1 MPGLPPRVSSIMTKA
16 ASIARLRAGGT
27 TWALGALAGDDAAL
41 ERLGDALM
49 QRWQSGDRLVVLGNM
64 LGAAGNTPR
73 TLDLMLLLRR
83 RLLARPGAEVE
94 DFVFLRGPQE
104 EIWHKALQLQFALAP
119 LDVLDWMLSRGL
131 AAIIEAYGYSIAEGR
146 IASRNGSRA
155 IARWTSGLRECQA
168 ARPGHGD
175 LLNALSRAAFSADGR
190 LVFAASGVDPGRP
203 LDGQADAFWWST
215 QTDAALDEALGKASD
230 GGWPGIAR
238 VVRGTGPSRNVPQ
251 DSGRVLTVGRG
262 TPALV
267 ALGADGAVRERI
279 EA

>member
-1 MPGLPPRVSSIMTKA
+1 MTRV
-16 ASIARLRAGGT
+16 ASIARLRDGGT
-27 TWALGALAGDDAAL
+27 TWALGALKGDDTAL
-41 ERLGDALM
+41 ERLGGALM
-49 QRWQSGDRLVVLGNM
+49 QRWQPGDRLVVLGNM

-73 TLDLMLLLRR
+73 TIDLMLLLRR

-131 AAIIEAYGYSIAEGR
+131 DAIIEAYGYSIAEGR
-146 IASRNGSRA
+146 IASRNGSLA
-155 IARWTSGLRECQA
+155 IARWTSGLRERQA

-175 LLNALSRAAFSADGR
+175 LLNALSRAALSADGN

-215 QTDAALDEALGKASD
+215 QTDTQLDEALGKAGD
-230 GGWPGIAR
+230 GGWPAITR
-238 VVRGTGPSRNVPQ
+238 VVRGVGPSKNAML
-251 DSGRVLTVGRG
+251 DAGRVLTVTRD

-267 ALGADGAVRERI
+267 AIDGDGSVLERI
-279 EA
+279 EP

>member
-1 MPGLPPRVSSIMTKA
+1 MFGRSTRVSSIMTKV
-16 ASIARLRAGGT
+16 ASIARLRGGGT
-27 TWALGALAGDDAAL
+27 TWALGALAGHDAAL
-41 ERLGDALM
+41 ERLGSALM
-49 QRWQSGDRLVVLGNM
+49 QHWQPGDRLVVLGNM

-73 TLDLMLLLRR
+73 TLDLMLRLRR

-155 IARWTSGLRECQA
+155 IARWTSGLRERQA
-168 ARPGHGD
+168 ARPGHAD
-175 LLNALSRAAFSADGR
+175 LLNALSRAALSADGR

-215 QTDAALDEALGKASD
+215 QTDSALDEALGEAGD
-230 GGWPGIAR
+230 GGWAAIER
-238 VVRGTGPSRNVPQ
+238 VVRGAGPSRNVPQ
-251 DSGRVLTVGRG
+251 DGGRVLTVTRS

-267 ALGADGAVRERI
+267 GLDPGGNVRERV

>member
-1 MPGLPPRVSSIMTKA
+1 MTRVA
-16 ASIARLRAGGT
+16 PIARLRKGGT

-41 ERLGDALM
+41 ERLGNALM
-49 QRWQSGDRLVVLGNM
+49 PLWRPGDRLVVLGNM

-73 TLDLMLLLRR
+73 TLDLILLLRR

-94 DFVFLRGPQE
+94 DFVFLRGAQE

-131 AAIIEAYGYSIAEGR
+131 AAIIEAYGHSIAEGR
-146 IASRNGSRA
+146 IASRNGSLA
-155 IARWTSGLRECQA
+155 IARWTAGLRDRQA

-175 LLNALSRAAFSADGR
+175 LLNVLSRAALSADGR
-190 LVFAASGVDPGRP
+190 LLFTASGIDPGRP
-203 LDGQADAFWWST
+203 LDSQADAFWWST
-215 QTDAALDEALGKASD
+215 QTDSALDDALGKAGD
-230 GGWPGIAR
+230 GGWPEIAR
-238 VVRGTGPSRNVPQ
+238 VVRGAGPSRNQPL
-251 DSGRVLTVGRG
+251 DAGRVLTVTRG

-267 ALGADGAVRERI
+267 ALDVDGAVRERL